1 MIRKT
6 GSARWEG
13 RLRDGKG
20 TVNSQSGAL
29 RGLPYSFAT
38 RFEGLSGTNPEEMI
52 AAAHASCFSMALAG
66 ALEAA
71 GLSPRSV
78 ETTAEVTLEKQEAGF
93 TITRS
98 HLVTAIKADGAKDAI
113 LAAADKAKAT
123 CPISRLLRAEITLE
137 ARVL

>member
-52 AAAHASCFSMALAG
+52 AAA
-66 ALEAA
+66 

-98 HLVTAIKADGAKDAI
+98 HLVTAIEADGAKDAI